1 MITNSSLT
9 IYHKYFDKVSKV
21 DKWKRQLINNVW
33 WFGGKGASY
42 NKGLENSNDV
52 KIRIPKDINDLSN
65 LEVSVGDILVKG
77 DTNKEIS
84 MQSDLKEFED
94 VYNIISIID
103 NDFGFNKHI
112 HIEGK

>member
-1 MITNSSLT
+1 MVTNASLT
-9 IYHKYFDKVSKV
+9 IYHHDKK
-21 DKWKRQLINNVW
+21 DARNPKWVKQGPFKIW
-33 WFGGKGASY
+33 WYGGKGASY

-52 KIRIPKDINDLSN
+52 KIRLWKDINDLSN

-84 MQSDLKEFED
+84 IQSDLKDYET
-94 VYNIISIID
+94 YNVTSIID
-103 NDFGFNKHI
+103 NNFGINKHI